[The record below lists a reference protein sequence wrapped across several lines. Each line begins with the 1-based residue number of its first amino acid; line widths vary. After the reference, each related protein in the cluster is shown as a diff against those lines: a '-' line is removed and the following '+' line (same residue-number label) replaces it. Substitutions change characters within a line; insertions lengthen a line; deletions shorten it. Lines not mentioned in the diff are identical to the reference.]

1 MTFLEA
7 YRRALAS
14 QMKPAM
20 LLLAIGPVI
29 VAALFWIFIMWW
41 KWAFFMGA
49 IDKLIKTLPYMDSVG
64 DRLIFFGINVVP
76 GVLTLWILAVL
87 FIPLT
92 LICALGFTSIAAM
105 PVMLKHVAGRDYAT
119 LAQLGG
125 GSFVGSLFNTLGG
138 LLWFLLL
145 AALTIPLWFIPVFG
159 ALVMPALLGLLNA
172 RVLRYDALADHA
184 TAEEMR
190 YLLTDRKLAWRA
202 LGLGGAALNV
212 VPFFWLFST
221 TLTGLAFIHYG
232 LAALAQERAA
242 LAPPRARA

>member
-7 YRRALAS
+7 YRRAFAS

-119 LAQLGG
+119 LAQLGS

-184 TAEEMR
+184 TVEEMR

>member
-7 YRRALAS
+7 YRRAFAS

-105 PVMLKHVAGRDYAT
+105 PVMLGHVAGRDYAA
-119 LAQLGG
+119 LSHLRG
-125 GSFVGSLFNTLGG
+125 GSFLGSLFNSLGG
-138 LLWFLLL
+138 LVWFLVL
-145 AALTIPLWFIPVFG
+145 AVLTIPLWFIPVFG
-159 ALVMPALLGLLNA
+159 ALVMPVLLGHLNA

-184 TAEEMR
+184 SAEEMTE
-190 YLLTDRKLAWRA
+190 LFTDRHLSWRF

-232 LAALAQERAA
+232 LDALAQRRA
-242 LAPPRARA
+242 LPAPPRSRA